1 MTAGTASAD
10 AAGAAASAASSAAA
24 SAAAAVEDIRD
35 IRGPKF
41 ILPPWALPAL
51 IAAVV
56 LLAVAGYFFWRWL
69 KRRRRPRVLLPFELA
84 LQRLEDIRALM
95 QPAQAREFSIAVS
108 DVVRSYIE
116 QRFDAT
122 ATHRTTEEFLH
133 DLLDGSHAA
142 LLRHRALLSEFL
154 HQCDLVKFAGMSL
167 NVQSMESLHGSAR
180 AFVLETAKPEPAP
193 PQETHDPL
201 PAA

>member
-1 MTAGTASAD
+1 MTAGTAPAGTAPAD
-10 AAGAAASAASSAAA
+10 AASAASSAATI
-24 SAAAAVEDIRD
+24 VEDIRD

-41 ILPPWALPAL
+41 VYPPWVLPAVMV
-51 IAAVV
+51 AVV
-56 LLAVAGYFFWRWL
+56 LLALAGYALWRWL
-69 KRRRRPRVLLPFELA
+69 KRRRRPRALLPFELA
-84 LQRLEDIRALM
+84 LKRLEDIRALM

-108 DVVRSYIE
+108 DVVRGYIE

-133 DLLDGSHAA
+133 DLLGGSHAA

-167 NVQSMESLHGSAR
+167 TVQSMESLHESAR
-180 AFVLETAKPEPAP
+180 AFVLETAKPEPEP
-193 PQETHDPL
+193 PQEKHDPL
-201 PAA
+201 PTA